1 MDKESTVREGKLLDD
16 DKYDID
22 VDSWTTF
29 DGDDED
35 YCYSCEDWTDD
46 DGHSN
51 CKKCGVA
58 FDKVTGDSWATAHT
72 TKSMVAVAPT
82 ISTSGDI
89 YGRGAGYTWGS
100 GTSWWQG
107 SSGGSLSSM
116 WGGTSYYGS
125 DSNAEAYRLL
135 RHKNHLDSLCKVVDP
150 NIKHSLSFS
159 SHSSG
164 HTNMKT
170 GKIVI
175 DGDLLKSNDSN
186 LDITAGLAIHEKL
199 HLIYS
204 QPLMAWEDTARHR
217 LCTTQGQSMLL
228 HDLCNII
235 EDEYIEKQL
244 STTSKGFVHYI
255 EKCKKHYF
263 EDSFE
268 KMGRTKEPF
277 ADLINTFM
285 LFVRYP
291 SLIDADRRK
300 RHAPHIRF
308 FARTMSNALDSRD
321 STYTSMETMY
331 SYLLKAFDKMNEG
344 SEDRRMEDAMD
355 KADEKIED
363 MKSSFDKSGVD
374 ISPEEWDGIRERL
387 KAEYMKEES
396 DKDRDE
402 LYEAMKKADDIIKA
416 LTGEDDDTEK
426 YIDDDLM
433 EKMKELEETDY
444 SETTIDKSLAIS
456 SSQMKITWQKAKNDS
471 YHVDRYKQAKQR
483 VKKEISKLK
492 KKVQLYG
499 NMEKFTIRNQKR
511 GKLDKRML
519 HRIPSGRMDL
529 FKAEIVKE
537 DKPLDICL
545 LVDES
550 GSMGSYCMQY
560 AREAAISIK
569 EAMSDNESLNL
580 WVYGHSADEHKRG
593 DTEMIEYWSPSM
605 RDRPM
610 AMGGMKARYENRDGN
625 AIIASAQRV
634 GNETD
639 QPKGKKLMIVLSDG
653 APSADGYRGK
663 LAYEHVRKCVKNIE
677 SKGWDV
683 IQLGFSGSRES
694 EMERMF
700 SNYVYIND
708 TSMIGDKVSKVIRKV
723 LKI

>member
-1 MDKESTVREGKLLDD
+1 MR
-16 DKYDID
+16 
-22 VDSWTTF
+22 
-29 DGDDED
+29 
-35 YCYSCEDWTDD
+35 
-46 DGHSN
+46 
-51 CKKCGVA
+51 
-58 FDKVTGDSWATAHT
+58 TG
-72 TKSMVAVAPT
+72 
-82 ISTSGDI
+82 
-89 YGRGAGYTWGS
+89 
-100 GTSWWQG
+100 Q
-107 SSGGSLSSM
+107 
-116 WGGTSYYGS
+116 
-125 DSNAEAYRLL
+125 
-135 RHKNHLDSLCKVVDP
+135 
-150 NIKHSLSFS
+150 
-159 SHSSG
+159 
-164 HTNMKT
+164 
-170 GKIVI
+170 IVI
-175 DGDLLKSNDSN
+175 DGDLLKSDDSN

-204 QPLMAWEDTARHR
+204 QPLLGWEDEARSR
-217 LCTTQGQSMLL
+217 LCSTKGQSMLL
-228 HDLCNII
+228 HDLVNII

-263 EDSFE
+263 LDGHE
-268 KMGRTKEPF
+268 KMGKNKDAF
-277 ADLINTFM
+277 GDLINTFL

-308 FARTMSNALDSRD
+308 FARTMSTALDSREA
-321 STYTSMETMY
+321 TYTSMETMY
-331 SYLLKAFDKMNEG
+331 GYLLKAFDKMNEG
-344 SEDRRMEDAMD
+344 SDDKRLEEAMD
-355 KADEKIED
+355 KAEEKVED
-363 MKSSFDKSGVD
+363 MMSSFSKSGVD
-374 ISPEEWDGIRERL
+374 ISPKEWDGIRERL

-396 DKDRDE
+396 STDRDE
-402 LYEAMKKADDIIKA
+402 LYESMKKADEIIKA
-416 LTGEDDDTEK
+416 LTGEADDEDK

-433 EKMKELEETDY
+433 EKMRDLEETDY
-444 SETTIDKSLAIS
+444 SETDIDKSLAIS
-456 SSQMKITWQKAKNDS
+456 KTQMKITWQKAKMDT
-471 YHVDRYKQAKQR
+471 YHIDRYKQAKQR

-529 FKAEIVKE
+529 FKAEIVRE

-569 EAMSDNESLNL
+569 ESMADNESLNL

-605 RDRPM
+605 QDRPM

-625 AIIASAQRV
+625 AIIASADRV
-634 GNETD
+634 GRETD

-653 APSADGYRGK
+653 APSADGYRGR
-663 LAYEHVRKCVKNIE
+663 LAYDHVRKCVKNIE

-683 IQLGFSGSRES
+683 IQLGFSGSNERE
-694 EMERMF
+694 MALMF
-700 SNYVYIND
+700 SNYVYIKD
-708 TSMIGDKVSKVIRKV
+708 TAMIGDKVSKIIRKV